1 MGWMGASRVGD
12 RMSQFVWHSSL
23 PRSGSTLLQNLAS
36 QSPFNS
42 VTPTSDVSELVI
54 GLRNCWVDCQNFQ
67 SQGLSQCAPKI
78 AQSMR
83 GLIEGYYSTELA
95 AGKTIWEKSR
105 AWIGCFRLLDEIFG
119 ERQKIVC
126 CVRDVREIVTSFE
139 MLWRQNQLTR
149 QDHKGP
155 AFVECTTIQGRA
167 HHCLALD
174 TIVGQSIARLRDCL
188 QADPDRL
195 LIVPYNV
202 LTSHPEQLMRQ
213 LHSDIGLPEPTV
225 DAENIQQV
233 TKEDDN
239 IWGLSGLHSVRTSIA
254 PKADRWPEILPSRLA
269 AWIDNEFR
277 DINELAAG
285 GINHA

>member
-1 MGWMGASRVGD
+1 
-12 RMSQFVWHSSL
+12 MSQFVWHSSL
-23 PRSGSTLLQNLAS
+23 PRSGSTLLQNLAA
-36 QSPFNS
+36 QSPFNH

-54 GLRNCWVDCQNFQ
+54 GLRNRWADCPGFK
-67 SQGLSQCAPKI
+67 SQGLSQCAQKI

-95 AGKTIWEKSR
+95 AGKAVWEKSR
-105 AWIGCFRLLDEIFG
+105 AWVGYFRLLDEVFV

-149 QDHKGP
+149 ADHKGP
-155 AFVECTTIQGRA
+155 AFVECSTIEGRV
-167 HHCLALD
+167 HHRLALD
-174 TIVGQSIARLRDCL
+174 TVLGQSIARLRDCL
-188 QADPDRL
+188 QSDPDRL
-195 LIVPYNV
+195 LVVPYNV

-213 LHSDIGLPEPTV
+213 LHSDLGLPEPTV
-225 DAENIQQV
+225 DANNVHQV
-233 TKEDDN
+233 TKEDDD
-239 IWGLSGLHSVRTSIA
+239 IWGLSGLHSVRTSVQ
-254 PKADRWPEILPSRLA
+254 PKADRWPDVLPPRLA
-269 AWIDNEFR
+269 AWIDSEYR